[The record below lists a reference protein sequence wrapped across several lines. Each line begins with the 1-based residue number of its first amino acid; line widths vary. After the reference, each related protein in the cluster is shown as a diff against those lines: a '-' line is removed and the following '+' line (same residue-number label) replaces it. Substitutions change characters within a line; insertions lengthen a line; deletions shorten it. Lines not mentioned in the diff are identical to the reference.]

1 MKFGKLLKKF
11 WWVALII
18 VLIGLFLWFQASAKS
33 KAAKA
38 SVKTEMVTRQNLVDS
53 LSESGQVDSTE
64 KVELN
69 FQTSGLLAWVGV
81 KEGDLVKK
89 NQVLASLDK
98 RELQNQMS
106 QLLNSY
112 MTNRW
117 NFEQNQAN
125 NVNWQTNAMT
135 DAARDTVRRTLDE
148 TQFSLNNAVL
158 NVQAQDLAL
167 KFANL
172 WTPIEGIVTSID
184 APTAGQ
190 NITPA
195 GGTFEVINPKTIFF
209 SATADQSDVTK
220 FKVGQ
225 KGSIVLDSYSDKPID
240 GTITSIGFTPMANQ
254 TGTVYELKMSMNVD
268 NSDYGYRMGMTGDV
282 NFIFKEIKNVLTVPT
297 FYVKTDANGVTTVLM
312 MVGKTKQKVE
322 VKTGASIDGNTEIIS
337 GLNEKDVV
345 YSN

>member
-1 MKFGKLLKKF
+1 MKLGKIFKKF
-11 WWVALII
+11 WWVILIVI
-18 VLIGLFLWFQASAKS
+18 LVGGFLWLQAVAKS
-33 KAAKA
+33 KAANA
-38 SVKTEMVTRQNLVDS
+38 SVKTEVVTRQDLVDS
-53 LSESGQVDSTE
+53 LSESGQIDSQE

-81 KEGDLVKK
+81 KEGDYVKK

-117 NFEQNQAN
+117 NFEQAQAN
-125 NVNWQTNAMT
+125 NVNWQTNAMS
-135 DAARDTVRRTLDE
+135 DSARDTIRRTLDE

-158 NVQAQDLAL
+158 NVQAEDLAM

-172 WTPIEGIVTSID
+172 WTPIEGIVTNID

-190 NITPA
+190 NISPA
-195 GGTFEVINPKTIFF
+195 TATFEVINPKTIYF

-225 KGSIVLDSYSDKPID
+225 KGSIVLDSFVDKPID
-240 GTITSIGFTPMANQ
+240 GTITEIGFTPMANQ
-254 TGTVYELKMSMNVD
+254 TGTVYELKIAMNVD
-268 NSDYGYRMGMTGDV
+268 NSDYSYRMGMTGDV
-282 NFIFKEIKNVLTVPT
+282 NFIFREIKNVLTVPAS
-297 FYVKTDANGVTTVLM
+297 YVKTDANGVTTVLK

-322 VKTGASIDGNTEIIS
+322 VKTGATIDGNTEIVS
-337 GLNEKDVV
+337 GLNEKDVI